1 MTDRALRHRF
11 FLGLRTGFRSLV
23 AGTALAAMCWS
34 LTPAPA
40 AAKVPHAAK
49 TAHDKTAQAKTKALV
64 DKNKKDAPGAKARD
78 AAAKAVEPAAPEPAE
93 APPQYEPKMM
103 RLAEILGGLSYLG
116 DLCGDAGAPDWR
128 ARMQTVLETDGNTA
142 QQKERLAGL
151 FNRSFRGY
159 ERSYQI
165 CTPNAQAA
173 MTRFLLEGANIV
185 HDLVSRYG
193 AS

>member
-1 MTDRALRHRF
+1 
-11 FLGLRTGFRSLV
+11 V
-23 AGTALAAMCWS
+23 AAIFWS
-34 LTPAPA
+34 LTPLPA
-40 AAKVPHAAK
+40 AAKSLHGVKAAHAKAK
-49 TAHDKTAQAKTKALV
+49 AQSVSPSKKIEPGGKAAS
-64 DKNKKDAPGAKARD
+64 KDASAKAS
-78 AAAKAVEPAAPEPAE
+78 AAAASEPAE
-93 APPQYEPKMM
+93 APPPYEPKLM

-116 DLCGDAGAPDWR
+116 ELCGDAEAVDWR
-128 ARMQTVLETDGNTA
+128 ARMQTVLETDGNTS

-173 MTRFLLEGANIV
+173 ITRFLLEGANIA
-185 HDLVSRYG
+185 HDLVGRYG